1 MPTTDDTQQEKAARQ
16 LVERLR
22 QAGHTAFWA
31 GGCVRDKLLGRPPRD
46 IDIATNAVPD
56 SILEIFPH
64 ASAVGKSFGVM
75 IVPCHGFHFETAT
88 FRQDHGYQDGR
99 HPTSIT
105 FSTPE
110 DDAARRDFTI
120 NAMFFDPLTG
130 TIHDFV
136 NGRADL
142 AAHCIRCVG
151 DPDLRFAEDHL
162 RLLRAVRFATTLDFA
177 LDPATEAAIIRHA
190 PSIAQISME
199 RIRDEFTRTLLE
211 AHRPG
216 QALRM
221 LDNLGLLSVFLPE
234 VSALKHQA
242 QPPEFHPEGDVLTHT
257 VMMLDAMDTRTPTL
271 AYAILLHDIGKPGTA
286 FHDGQRLRFHGHA
299 EHGARLTESILRRL
313 RLPNKVIADVTA
325 CVGRHMRFMDV
336 QKMRRSTLRQL
347 VGSPTFET
355 ELELHRLDCLSSNG
369 LMDNHRFVCETRDS
383 FAKEPVLP
391 DPWINGRDLI
401 GLGVKAGPAMGNL
414 LKTAYER

>member
-142 AAHCIRCVG
+142 AAFCRGSPAPAARRAFRDHARLRPGSGHGGGHHPPCTLHR
-151 DPDLRFAEDHL
+151 PDQHGANPRRIHPHLARGPPTRTGITDARQSRTALRF
-162 RLLRAVRFATTLDFA
+162 
-177 LDPATEAAIIRHA
+177 PARG
-190 PSIAQISME
+190 
-199 RIRDEFTRTLLE
+199 F
-211 AHRPG
+211 RP
-216 QALRM
+216 QA
-221 LDNLGLLSVFLPE
+221 
-234 VSALKHQA
+234 
-242 QPPEFHPEGDVLTHT
+242 
-257 VMMLDAMDTRTPTL
+257 
-271 AYAILLHDIGKPGTA
+271 PGTTA
-286 FHDGQRLRFHGHA
+286 RISPGRRCSDAYRHDA
-299 EHGARLTESILRRL
+299 
-313 RLPNKVIADVTA
+313 
-325 CVGRHMRFMDV
+325 
-336 QKMRRSTLRQL
+336 
-347 VGSPTFET
+347 
-355 ELELHRLDCLSSNG
+355 
-369 LMDNHRFVCETRDS
+369 
-383 FAKEPVLP
+383 
-391 DPWINGRDLI
+391 
-401 GLGVKAGPAMGNL
+401 
-414 LKTAYER
+414 